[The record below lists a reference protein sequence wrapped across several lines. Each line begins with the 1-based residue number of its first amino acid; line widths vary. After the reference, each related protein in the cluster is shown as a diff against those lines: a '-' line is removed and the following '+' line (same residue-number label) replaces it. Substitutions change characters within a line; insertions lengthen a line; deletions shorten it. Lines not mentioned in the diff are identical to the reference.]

1 MSAAAARR
9 RKQKALK
16 AAQEAEAAASGDGSS
31 DPVIL
36 RLNSLLTADNATDE
50 SVAYEALQ
58 LAQSQVRRLVK
69 TNRYAE
75 ATDLAYATS
84 LTLLE
89 KAGRVS
95 VSSQLLAVLV
105 EVLNETHTVCSGEW
119 TGRMETL
126 DKAYRDALERDDTME
141 KDERVRLGRL
151 HVQFLRKALKWSTD
165 LGTVRLGDLK
175 LHELLGR
182 QCWRMATQ
190 LSAAGD
196 GGATTDEDEMEEEA
210 AAEYD
215 DELDEESCHGLR
227 CDAVTHLSLA
237 ELPAALAECLAT
249 LPAPTAE
256 EITMGHLCPPAERD
270 SLLTRAILVMVAV
283 ENLRDANTLLS
294 SYATDI
300 ESREPA
306 ELTKS
311 YMNKQDKI
319 APAHVVF
326 NAMLLRVCEKDAK
339 TGPLYSWMLRS
350 FNHEL
355 SRMYKPDLVKSY
367 TTKIGR
373 VYFDIQPPPSMMN
386 MMENMMS
393 MMGGGAG
400 AGGAGGINP
409 AMMQAAMNAAAGGG
423 F

>member
-196 GGATTDEDEMEEEA
+196 GGAGGWRRSFRLLGMEVLRRTRMKWRKKQLLSTTMSWTKNHAMACA
-210 AAEYD
+210 AMPSPTSPSRNSPQPSRNA
-215 DELDEESCHGLR
+215 
-227 CDAVTHLSLA
+227 SLPFLHPPPKKSPWDTSA
-237 ELPAALAECLAT
+237 PLPNAT
-249 LPAPTAE
+249 L
-256 EITMGHLCPPAERD
+256 
-270 SLLTRAILVMVAV
+270 S
-283 ENLRDANTLLS
+283 
-294 SYATDI
+294 
-300 ESREPA
+300 
-306 ELTKS
+306 
-311 YMNKQDKI
+311 
-319 APAHVVF
+319 
-326 NAMLLRVCEKDAK
+326 
-339 TGPLYSWMLRS
+339 
-350 FNHEL
+350 
-355 SRMYKPDLVKSY
+355 
-367 TTKIGR
+367 
-373 VYFDIQPPPSMMN
+373 
-386 MMENMMS
+386 
-393 MMGGGAG
+393 
-400 AGGAGGINP
+400 
-409 AMMQAAMNAAAGGG
+409 
-423 F
+423 